1 MFICLWLTL
10 SIAVGCATSAKTPSR
25 TINKSEESTEEK
37 WGIKIKSVRVSA
49 AGYMLDFRYRVI
61 NPEKASLILKR
72 ENKPYLIDQAT
83 GTKLAV
89 PRTKIGPLR
98 QTSVKPIA
106 GRDYSILFGNQR
118 GLVKPGDKVNIII
131 GDFKV
136 EDITVE

>member
-1 MFICLWLTL
+1 MQLF
-10 SIAVGCATSAKTPSR
+10 GCSTTPEVKTQETSVKEALN
-25 TINKSEESTEEK
+25 IEEK

-49 AGYMLDFRYRVI
+49 AGYMLVFRYQVI
-61 NPEKASLILKR
+61 NPEKALLLFER
-72 ENKPYLIDQAT
+72 QNKPYLIDQAT